1 MVLTIVVPTESCKA
15 RVRSC
20 CCWPSGLERVSA
32 EHRVLP
38 GRPAGGAPRA
48 GWACSP
54 QEQEAW
60 LLGRHGRRPGT
71 EPGWGLALERQLG
84 TQAGRWQKAAP
95 LVWVECHRRQEP
107 ALAWLLTS
115 EVCTGHGHSGPTS
128 ESQPAWWRGGVPSL
142 QGQQGPRLSDPVKPP
157 KQQPPNTAAE
167 MAHLGCQPFWGSPTA
182 TCSGLRLHSAH
193 CPRQRDKTSEAM

>member
-1 MVLTIVVPTESCKA
+1 ML
-15 RVRSC
+15 
-20 CCWPSGLERVSA
+20 
-32 EHRVLP
+32 
-38 GRPAGGAPRA
+38 GG
-48 GWACSP
+48 
-54 QEQEAW
+54 Q
-60 LLGRHGRRPGT
+60 
-71 EPGWGLALERQLG
+71 
-84 TQAGRWQKAAP
+84 QAGRRGPDGLAVPRSRRQGCLGGMGAGLGQSQGGGWPWSASWAHWLAGGKAAP
-95 LVWVECHRRQEP
+95 LVWAECHRRQEP

-182 TCSGLRLHSAH
+182 ICSGLRLHSAH
-193 CPRQRDKTSEAM
+193 CPRERDKTSEAM